1 MTNFLE
7 FLPSILAS
15 ALTAGATMWLA
26 FWKFKESERNEY
38 STAELNDRIDF
49 RHSLMERIKDL
60 ELQLKDCHAQHRT
73 TEQRLNKLEARCQ

>member
-26 FWKFKESERNEY
+26 FWKFKADDRREY
-38 STAELNDRIDF
+38 STAELNDRLDF

-60 ELQLKDCHAQHRT
+60 EEQLKDCHAQHRT
-73 TEQRLNKLEARCQ
+73 TEQRLNKLEARCG